1 MNNLVLTGTI
11 IVFFALSFYTIGIVR
26 EQRSKTVSQFVLLFL
41 SLGLAF
47 DIAATLFMIFGSS
60 ATGITLH
67 GIIGY
72 SSLLGMLID
81 NILLWR
87 LRFKTGLSSTV
98 PKSIHLYSRYAYIWW
113 VTAFITGA
121 LLVYFK

>member
-11 IVFFALSFYTIGIVR
+11 VVFFALSFYTIGIVR
-26 EQRSKTVSQFVLLFL
+26 EQRSKAVSQFVLLFL
-41 SLGLAF
+41 SLGLIF
-47 DIAATLFMIFGSS
+47 DITATLFMIFGSS

-87 LRFKTGLSSTV
+87 LRLKSGINTSV
-98 PKSIHLYSRYAYIWW
+98 PNSIHLYSRYAYAWW
-113 VTAFITGA
+113 DIAFITGA

>member
-26 EQRSKTVSQFVLLFL
+26 EQRSKTVSQSVLLFL

-47 DIAATLFMIFGSS
+47 DIAATLFMIIGSS
-60 ATGITLH
+60 AKGITLH
-67 GIIGY
+67 GVIGY

-87 LRFKTGLSSTV
+87 LRLKSGINSKVS
-98 PKSIHLYSRYAYIWW
+98 KSIHLYSRYAYAWW
-113 VTAFITGA
+113 VIAFITGA

>member
-11 IVFFALSFYTIGIVR
+11 IVFFALLFYTIGIVK
-26 EQRSKTVSQFVLLFL
+26 EQRSKSVSQYVLIFL
-41 SLGLAF
+41 SFGLAF
-47 DIAATLFMIFGSS
+47 DIAATIFMILGS
-60 ATGITLH
+60 AAKGITLH
-67 GIIGY
+67 GLIGY

-87 LRFKTGLSSTV
+87 LRFKSGINTSV
-98 PKSIHLYSRYAYIWW
+98 PNSIHLYSRYAYTWW
-113 VTAFITGA
+113 VIAFITGG